1 MRTFASYCVVLAAW
15 GICVVAF
22 GADAS
27 YLLQPGD
34 VLTVS
39 VWKEPDLSIDLLVRP
54 DGGITMPLAGEIE
67 AAGHSVEEVRTV
79 IDERLRHFLSKP
91 AVTLIVKQ
99 TLGNQIFVI
108 GKVTHPGQ
116 YPLNRPVDVLQ
127 ALSLAGGV
135 TPFAAVNDIRV
146 LRRDGQRQVT
156 MSFRY
161 GDVEKGRNLQQ
172 NILLQS
178 GDTVVVP

>member
-1 MRTFASYCVVLAAW
+1 MRAFASKCVTLAAW
-15 GICVVAF
+15 GMCMAAF
-22 GADAS
+22 GADT

-34 VLTVS
+34 VLTVC
-39 VWKEPDLSIDLLVRP
+39 VWKEPELSLDLLVRP

-67 AAGHSVEEVRTV
+67 AAGHSADEVRAV
-79 IDERLRHFLSKP
+79 IDERLQHFVSKP
-91 AVTLIVKQ
+91 VVTVIVKQ

-108 GKVTHPGQ
+108 GKVTHPGP

-135 TPFAAVNDIRV
+135 TPFASVNNIHV
-146 LRRDGQRQVT
+146 LRRDGSREVT
-156 MSFRY
+156 MPFRY

-178 GDTVVVP
+178 GDTVIVP